1 MSKKSLVFL
10 ALASVFPLVA
20 SAEGPSLP
28 PAQPIEDSGAVSWAA
43 SDVLKV
49 QESALDVKAAPVT
62 YTVPG
67 DFPTIQAAVD
77 AAAPGDTIEVTGSH
91 AGQVLVTKS
100 ISLIGIGSGATIA
113 ATDAMPVALVQ
124 GATSFRPVVFVGG
137 TSGVVIQNL
146 LIDGLGKGNTNN
158 SFVGLLVHDAEVSV
172 SSSTVTGIVNSPL
185 DGSQHGVG
193 IRSSGASVLQLQDVD
208 INNFQKNGTA
218 FTPATHVVW
227 NGGTVTGA
235 GPTAVTAQNGVQ
247 FGSGSGGVT
256 GSITGV
262 TMRNIDYTGATWTA
276 SALLIYFSDGLQ
288 VTNCV
293 VEDSQAGLYTYEAE
307 NLVFTDNVF
316 DQNQFNLVYGGSATF
331 IGNTFSNSDDAGG
344 YGIGLW
350 LYDVLG
356 ATGTG
361 NTFEDNPYGLYVA
374 GTSTGVSFPDS
385 RFVYNV
391 ESCVNET
398 TETVNIT
405 HSWWGDPAGPG
416 TCPTGFDCADWQ
428 THDGPL
434 PVPAASTFGL
444 MGLVLAL
451 VAGGLFYI
459 SRTAGKSYL

>member
-1 MSKKSLVFL
+1 MKLGLMFIAVAGGISL
-10 ALASVFPLVA
+10 AA

-28 PAQPIEDSGAVSWAA
+28 HAQPVEDLGAVSWAV
-43 SDVLKV
+43 SDAMKAQTSV
-49 QESALDVKAAPVT
+49 SDTKAAPVT

-67 DFPTIQAAVD
+67 DFPTIQTAVD
-77 AAAPGDTIEVTGSH
+77 AAAPGDVIEVTGSH
-91 AGQVLVTKS
+91 SGQVLVTKS
-100 ISLIGIGSGATIA
+100 ISLIGVGSGATIA

-124 GATSFRPVVFVGG
+124 GTTSFRPVVFVGSTG
-137 TSGVVIQNL
+137 AVVIENID
-146 LIDGLGKGNTNN
+146 IDGLGKGNTNN
-158 SFVGLLVHDAEVSV
+158 SFVGLLVHDSEVSV
-172 SSSTVTGIVNSPL
+172 ASSTVTGIVSTPL

-193 IRSSGASVLQLQDVD
+193 IRSSGASVLQLQDVN

-218 FTPATHVVW
+218 FTPTTHVVW
-227 NGGTVTGA
+227 NGGTVAGA

-262 TMRNIDYTGATWTA
+262 TIRNIDYTGAGWTA
-276 SALLIYFSDGLQ
+276 SALLIYYSDGLQ

-307 NLVFTDNVF
+307 NLVFTDNIF

-361 NTFEDNPYGLYVA
+361 NTFENNPYGLYVA
-374 GTSTGVSFPDS
+374 GTSTGVNFPDS

-416 TCPTGFDCADWQ
+416 TCPVGFDCSDWQ

-434 PVPAASTFGL
+434 PVPATSTFGL
-444 MGLVLAL
+444 LGLVLAL

-459 SRTAGKSYL
+459 SRTVGKSYL